1 MDRRTRAL
9 FALALLAI
17 VAVAG
22 GVALLSGGGNPD
34 PSGTRESARGVIVG
48 FESEGLDRIRSFE
61 LRTDDG
67 QTLAFDIG
75 VLETGGAFPP
85 GHLAEHQATAQP
97 VRVWYE
103 RQGGANV
110 AVRLEDAP

>member
-9 FALALLAI
+9 FALALIAL

-22 GVALLSGGGNPD
+22 GVALLSGGGRAG
-34 PSGTRESARGVIVG
+34 PSGPDESVRGVIVG
-48 FESEGLDRIRSFE
+48 IESEGLDRIRSFE

-75 VLETGGAFPP
+75 VLETAGAFPP

-97 VRVWYE
+97 VRVWYV
-103 RQGGANV
+103 RKGDAKV

>member
-9 FALALLAI
+9 FALALI
-17 VAVAG
+17 AVVVGVG
-22 GVALLSGGGNPD
+22 GVALLSGDGQ
-34 PSGTRESARGVIVG
+34 PSPSAADQSVRGVIVG
-48 FESEGLDRIRSFE
+48 IESEGLDRIRSFE

-75 VLETGGAFPP
+75 VLETAGAFPP

-103 RQGGANV
+103 RQGDANV